1 MEQIAGEANLS
12 KKTLYNIY
20 SDKETLF
27 RCLVD
32 DVLSHAGGFAS
43 RLPEEFDELAAAKS
57 PDALYELGRRLAGA
71 ILRPDVIALRRL
83 LVGEASEFPDLAED
97 YFDRA
102 PGRVMRALAD
112 GFERLAD
119 AGMLT
124 ISNPVRAAEQFAYL
138 VAGAPLDRA
147 IFLGLLPAEKHV
159 ADCAREGVAT
169 FLARYASRRTESES
183 HER

>member
-12 KKTLYNIY
+12 KKTLYNIF

-27 RCLVD
+27 RRLVD

-43 RLPEEFDELAAAKS
+43 QLPAVFDDLAAAKT
-57 PDALYELGRRLAGA
+57 PDAIHELGLRLAQA

-119 AGMLT
+119 AGMLS

-147 IFLGLLPAEKHV
+147 IFLGSLPAEKHV

-169 FLARYASRRTESES
+169 GPVRASSNRVRIP
-183 HER
+183 